1 MCTFIKGASFG
12 QMQWHS
18 LFFTDT
24 ISLRVEAEEGQSK
37 QPHQITSW
45 SLRLKLATGCHY
57 RGRLFPAVCGKVS
70 SVLCTDHW
78 VSWGPNFKMSSLPVQ
93 WGLRLLGNW
102 IQISFA
108 DVSDR
113 ISHLCRHA
121 ALLHWCWLIRLPPV
135 LCTFLYLFFYIYPM
149 HRDVPKT
156 YTDKNMKQKNK
167 S

>member
-24 ISLRVEAEEGQSK
+24 VSLRVEAEEGQSK

-45 SLRLKLATGCHY
+45 SLRLKLTTGCHY

-70 SVLCTDHW
+70 RVLCTGCREDLTLRCRHFQF
-78 VSWGPNFKMSSLPVQ
+78 SGDWGF
-93 WGLRLLGNW
+93 W

-135 LCTFLYLFFYIYPM
+135 LCTFLYFFFYIYPM
-149 HRDVPKT
+149 HRDVSKI